1 MPASIHI
8 SADYF
13 KRDTFEV
20 WVPGSTTFG
29 PRTIIGRKKRIDP
42 FVSLWHRS
50 SRRVHLYVSPEE
62 DLSAVY
68 AVRGAEGST
77 YLISG
82 TVERDAWQGDGNV
95 YDVMLRAHKVTEPSG
110 GLAYH
115 YPVVV
120 QGTGDDLGPAIL
132 NTPTLG
138 FVDTELRSTADNEQ
152 SLQVAE
158 AEYFVAYS
166 ANFAVQDADFFQR
179 IDGTWFRVME
189 THPDSGYYY
198 TRAKQDQ
205 PRYQTVEFK
214 LPSATPAIFDPQT
227 GRLTGGSELT
237 RQVSVLLRNQTRT
250 GHLGPHTLAETLDL
264 FIYQNHIGFTPRLGY
279 GVVLDNV
286 RYTVESVTQVTTEKQ
301 WRIGVSR

>member
-1 MPASIHI
+1 MPASVHI

-20 WVPGSTTFG
+20 WSPWTTTFG
-29 PRTIIGRKKRIDP
+29 PRTVTGRKKRIDP

-50 SRRVHLYVSPEE
+50 SRRVHIHVHADEDVSTVHA
-62 DLSAVY
+62 L
-68 AVRGAEGST
+68 RGADGT
-77 YLISG
+77 IYLISG
-82 TVERDAWQGDGNV
+82 TVEQDAWQGDDNT
-95 YDVMLRAHKVTEPSG
+95 YDRLWRAHKVSAPSG
-110 GLAYH
+110 GFAYH
-115 YPVVV
+115 YPVTVS
-120 QGTGDDLGPAIL
+120 GTGDDLGPVTVGPAL
-132 NTPTLG
+132 LG
-138 FVDTELRSTADNEQ
+138 LIDTELRSTADNEQ

-166 ANFAVQDADFFQR
+166 GNLTVQDADFFQAL
-179 IDGTWFRVME
+179 DGTWYRVME
-189 THPDSGYYY
+189 THADSGYRYS
-198 TRAKQDQ
+198 RAKQDQ

-250 GHLGPHTLAETLDL
+250 GHLGTHTLAETLDL

-301 WRIGVSR
+301 WRVGVSR